1 MLDKSGFSFKLLFHA
16 LSEEKVMDFLLSDPK
31 KGLTAAEAN
40 SRITQ
45 YGLNKLAEVKEKST
59 IKILLEQFQNPI
71 TYLLAGAAII
81 SLFFH
86 DVTNSIAI
94 GGVIL
99 INALIGFFIELQARK
114 SMEGLRNLEITL
126 AKVVRGSELS
136 EIDSALLAI
145 GDLVYVKA
153 GDMIPADGR
162 LLVLNNLETNES
174 ALTGESLP
182 VDKTSE
188 PLPESTPLADRTN
201 MVYKGTSVIK
211 GNGYFLVTATGL
223 HTELGKISTMTQSTE
238 NASTPLDLKL
248 EKLTKTLIWITAGM
262 AFIFIIAGL
271 FRKQEIYTIVET
283 AIALAVAAIPEGL
296 PIVSTIALAYGMLRL
311 AKRNA
316 IIKKLYSVET
326 LGGTNIIFTDKTGT
340 LTENV
345 MEVNLIAFSHKTF
358 ELKSDF
364 VKRKNIFLNN
374 ETADAEKGLHELYL
388 TAALC
393 NNASIDLSSGK
404 AIGDPIEIALLRLA
418 YSGGT
423 DTKHLKD
430 EYVRINEMP
439 FSSDTKMMAVLVR
452 SQDEFIVASKGSV
465 EAILSKCSSYRKESE
480 VLPVD
485 TTFTK
490 LMHKEAERISSMGL
504 RVLAFAISYQAEEEQ
519 EYLKDLTFIGLV
531 GFLDPPRH
539 DIGFAME
546 SCKTAGVKVIM
557 VTGDH
562 PKTGF
567 TIARKIGIVEE
578 EEEASALMTGAQLQE
593 LDIYGIDKERVMNT
607 RVFARV
613 TPAQKFD
620 LVSLYQDQGNIVAMT
635 GDGINDTP
643 ALKKADIGIA
653 MGTRG
658 TQVAKDTADV
668 VLKDDSF
675 VSIVE
680 AIFQGRVIFQNI
692 REFIIFLLSCNLS
705 EIFLVVASGFID
717 PRIVLLPIQILFL
730 NLITDVFPA
739 LALGLGRGDRNVMNL
754 PPRNPESSILDGN
767 DWKSLIVY
775 CIFISGSIICG
786 VLYFEKHYA
795 DEPAIIQDMIFYSL
809 ALAQLW
815 HVFNLSSA
823 KSSFMVNEI
832 TRNKFV
838 WMALFFCVSLLAI
851 TGVFPAAQRI
861 LQVKPLSIEIWG
873 GIILVSLMP
882 VVLIQLFKRLFKII
896 D

>member
-1 MLDKSGFSFKLLFHA
+1 MLDKSGFSFELLFHA
-16 LSEEKVMDFLLSDPK
+16 LSGEKVMDFLLSDPK
-31 KGLTAAEAN
+31 KGLNADEAE
-40 SRITQ
+40 SRIVQ
-45 YGLNKLAEVKEKST
+45 YGPNKLADVKEKS
-59 IKILLEQFQNPI
+59 ILKILLEQFQNAI

-114 SMEGLRNLEITL
+114 SMEGLRSLEISL

-136 EIDSALLAI
+136 EINSALLAI
-145 GDLVYVKA
+145 GDLVYIKA
-153 GDMIPADGR
+153 GDMVPADGR
-162 LLVLNNLETNES
+162 LVNLNNLEINES
-174 ALTGESLP
+174 PLTGESLP
-182 VDKTSE
+182 VDKICE
-188 PLPESTPLADRTN
+188 PLPEPTPLADRTN

-238 NASTPLDLKL
+238 NVSTPLDAKL
-248 EKLTKTLIWITAGM
+248 EKLTKTLIWITAAM
-262 AFIFIIAGL
+262 ACIFIVAGL
-271 FRKQEIYTIVET
+271 LRKQEFYTIVET

-345 MEVNLIAFSHKTF
+345 MEVNLIAFPHKTF

-364 VKRKNIFLNN
+364 DKRKNLFSNG
-374 ETADAEKGLHELYL
+374 EVADVENTLHELYL

-393 NNASIDLSSGK
+393 NNASLNLSTGK
-404 AIGDPIEIALLRLA
+404 AIGDPLEIALLKLA
-418 YSGGT
+418 YSGGI
-423 DTKHLKD
+423 DTNEIKG
-430 EYVRINEMP
+430 EYFRVNEKP
-439 FSSDTKMMAVLVR
+439 FSSDTKMMAVMVKSR
-452 SQDEFIVASKGSV
+452 DGFIVTSKGSV
-465 EAILSKCSSYRKESE
+465 EAILSKCRKYRKDSE
-480 VLPVD
+480 VLPID
-485 TTFTK
+485 SSFIK
-490 LMHKEAERISSMGL
+490 HLHNEAERISSMGL
-504 RVLAFAISYQAEEEQ
+504 RVLAFAIKHQAEEEQ

-567 TIARKIGIVEE
+567 TIAKKIGIVED
-578 EEEASALMTGAQLQE
+578 EEEANSLMTGAQLQE
-593 LDIYGIDKERVMNT
+593 LDIYGRDKERVMNT

-620 LVSLYQDQGNIVAMT
+620 LVSLYQSEGNIVAMT

-705 EIFLVVASGFID
+705 EIVLVVASGFID
-717 PRIVLLPIQILFL
+717 PRIVLLPLQILFL
-730 NLITDVFPA
+730 NIITDVFPA
-739 LALGLGRGDRNVMNL
+739 LALGLGQGDRLVMKL
-754 PPRNPESSILDGN
+754 PPRNPEAPMLNSN
-767 DWKSLIVY
+767 DWKSLVAY
-775 CIFISGSIICG
+775 CICISGSILCG
-786 VLYFEKHYA
+786 VLFFEKHYA
-795 DEPAIIQDMIFYSL
+795 NEPAIIQDMVFYSL
-809 ALAQLW
+809 AFSQLW

-823 KSSFMVNEI
+823 KSSFFINEI

-838 WMALFFCVSLLAI
+838 WMALAFCSSMLAI
-851 TGVFPAAQRI
+851 TGILPAVQRI

-873 GIILVSLMP
+873 GIILISLMP
-882 VVLIQLFKRLFKII
+882 VVLIQLLKRLLRII

>member
-1 MLDKSGFSFKLLFHA
+1 VLDKSGFSFELLFHA

-31 KGLTAAEAN
+31 KGLTAEEAK
-40 SRITQ
+40 SRIAQ
-45 YGLNKLAEVKEKST
+45 YGENKLEEVKEKSAF
-59 IKILLEQFQNPI
+59 KILLEQFQNPI

-86 DVTNSIAI
+86 DVSNSLAI

-114 SMEGLRNLEITL
+114 SMEGLKSLEISL
-126 AKVVRGSELS
+126 AKVIRGELS
-136 EIDSALLAI
+136 EINSNFLAI
-145 GDLVYVKA
+145 GDLVYIKA
-153 GDMIPADGR
+153 GDMVPADGR
-162 LLVLNNLETNES
+162 LVSLNNLEINES
-174 ALTGESLP
+174 PLTGESLP
-182 VDKTSE
+182 VDKVCQ
-188 PLPESTPLADRTN
+188 PLPELTPLADRTN

-211 GNGYFLVTATGL
+211 GNGYFLVTATGV
-223 HTELGKISTMTQSTE
+223 HTELGKISTMTQSAEDT
-238 NASTPLDLKL
+238 STPLDLKL
-248 EKLTKTLIWITAGM
+248 EKLTKTLIWITAAM
-262 AFIFIIAGL
+262 ACIFIIAGL
-271 FRKQEIYTIVET
+271 FRKQEFYIIVET

-326 LGGTNIIFTDKTGT
+326 LGGTNVIFTDKTGT

-345 MEVNLIAFSHKTF
+345 MEVNIIAFPHTTF

-364 VKRKNIFLNN
+364 EKRQNTILDSEITNVEN
-374 ETADAEKGLHELYL
+374 TLRELYL

-393 NNASIDLSSGK
+393 NNASLGLSSEK

-418 YSGGT
+418 YSGGI
-423 DTKHLKD
+423 DTNNLKD
-430 EYVRINEMP
+430 EYVRVHETP

-452 SQDEFIVASKGSV
+452 FRDEFIVASKGSV
-465 EAILSKCSSYRKESE
+465 EAILSKCSSYLKESE
-480 VLPVD
+480 ALPVD
-485 TTFTK
+485 ASFAAH
-490 LMHKEAERISSMGL
+490 LNKEAERISSMGL
-504 RVLAFAISYQAEEEQ
+504 RVLAFAIRHQAEEEQ

-567 TIARKIGIVEE
+567 TIARKIGLVEGEE
-578 EEEASALMTGAQLQE
+578 EESALMTGAQLQA
-593 LDIYGIDKERVMNT
+593 LDIHGKDKKVVMNT

-613 TPAQKFD
+613 TPAQKLD
-620 LVSLYQDQGNIVAMT
+620 LVSLYQDEGNIVAMT

-658 TQVAKDTADV
+658 TQVAKETADV

-705 EIFLVVASGFID
+705 EIVLVVASGFID

-739 LALGLGRGDRNVMNL
+739 LALGLGKGDRNVMKL
-754 PPRNPESSILDGN
+754 PPRNPEAPMLDRD

-775 CIFISGSIICG
+775 CICISGSILCG
-786 VLYFEKHYA
+786 VLFFEKYYA
-795 DEPAIIQDMIFYSL
+795 DEPVVIQDMIFYSL
-809 ALAQLW
+809 ALSQLW
-815 HVFNLSSA
+815 HVFNLSSR
-823 KSSFMVNEI
+823 KSSFFMNEI

-838 WMALFFCVSLLAI
+838 WMALVFCISLLAI
-851 TGVFPAAQRI
+851 TGVFPGAQKI
-861 LQVKPLSIEIWG
+861 LQVKPLSAEVWEW
-873 GIILVSLMP
+873 IILISLMP
-882 VVLIQLFKRLFKII
+882 VVLTQLLKRLFKII

>member
-1 MLDKSGFSFKLLFHA
+1 MLDKSGFSFELLFHA
-16 LSEEKVMDFLLSDPK
+16 LSEEKVVDFLLSDPK
-31 KGLTAAEAN
+31 KGLTADEAK
-40 SRITQ
+40 SRIAQ
-45 YGLNKLAEVKEKST
+45 YGENKLEEVKEKSA

-86 DVTNSIAI
+86 DVSNSLAI

-99 INALIGFFIELQARK
+99 INVLIGFFIELQARK
-114 SMEGLRNLEITL
+114 SMEGLKSLEISL
-126 AKVVRGSELS
+126 AKVIRGELS
-136 EIDSALLAI
+136 EINSNILAI
-145 GDLVYVKA
+145 GDLVYIKA
-153 GDMIPADGR
+153 GDMVPADGR
-162 LLVLNNLETNES
+162 LVTLNNLEINES
-174 ALTGESLP
+174 PLTGESLP
-182 VDKTSE
+182 VDKVCA
-188 PLPESTPLADRTN
+188 PLPELTPLADRTN

-211 GNGYFLVTATGL
+211 GNGYFLVTATGV
-223 HTELGKISTMTQSTE
+223 HTELGKISTMTQRAEDT
-238 NASTPLDLKL
+238 STPLDLKL
-248 EKLTKTLIWITAGM
+248 EKLTKTLIWITAAM
-262 AFIFIIAGL
+262 ACIFIIAGL
-271 FRKQEIYTIVET
+271 FRKQEFYIIVET

-326 LGGTNIIFTDKTGT
+326 LGGTNVIFTDKTGT

-345 MEVNLIAFSHKTF
+345 MEVNIIAFPHKTL
-358 ELKSDF
+358 ELKNDF
-364 VKRKNIFLNN
+364 EKRQNTFFNI
-374 ETADAEKGLHELYL
+374 EIADVENPLHELYL

-393 NNASIDLSSGK
+393 NNASLGLSSGK

-418 YSGGT
+418 YSGGI
-423 DTKHLKD
+423 DTNNLKD
-430 EYVRINEMP
+430 EYVRVHETP
-439 FSSDTKMMAVLVR
+439 FSSDIKMMAVLVR
-452 SQDEFIVASKGSV
+452 SRDEFIVASKGSV
-465 EAILSKCSSYRKESE
+465 EAILSKCSSYLKESE

-485 TTFTK
+485 ASFTT
-490 LMHKEAERISSMGL
+490 LLNKEAERISSMGL
-504 RVLAFAISYQAEEEQ
+504 RVLAFAIKHQAEEEQ

-567 TIARKIGIVEE
+567 TIARKIGLVEGEE
-578 EEEASALMTGAQLQE
+578 EESALMTGTQLQA
-593 LDIYGIDKERVMNT
+593 LDIHGKDKKVVMNT

-613 TPAQKFD
+613 TPAQKLD
-620 LVSLYQDQGNIVAMT
+620 LVSLYQDEGNIVAMT

-658 TQVAKDTADV
+658 TQVAKETADV

-705 EIFLVVASGFID
+705 EIVLVVASGFID

-739 LALGLGRGDRNVMNL
+739 LALGLGKGDRNVMKL
-754 PPRNPESSILDGN
+754 PPRNPEAPMLDRG

-775 CIFISGSIICG
+775 CICISGSILCG
-786 VLYFEKHYA
+786 VLFFEKYYA
-795 DEPAIIQDMIFYSL
+795 DEPVVIQDMIFYSL
-809 ALAQLW
+809 ALSQLW
-815 HVFNLSSA
+815 HVFNLSSR
-823 KSSFMVNEI
+823 KSSFFMNEI

-838 WMALFFCVSLLAI
+838 WMALVFCISILAI
-851 TGVFPAAQRI
+851 TGVFPGAQKI
-861 LQVKPLSIEIWG
+861 LQVKPLAAEVWEW
-873 GIILVSLMP
+873 IILISLMP
-882 VVLIQLFKRLFKII
+882 VVLTQLLKRLFKII